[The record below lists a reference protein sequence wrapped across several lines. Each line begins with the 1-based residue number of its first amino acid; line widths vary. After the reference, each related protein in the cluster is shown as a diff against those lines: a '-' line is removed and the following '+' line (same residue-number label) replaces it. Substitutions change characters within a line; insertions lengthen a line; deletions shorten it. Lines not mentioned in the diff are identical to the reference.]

1 VNFKA
6 WLKQTLTITR
16 KELRGYFGSPMALIF
31 IGAFL
36 AATLFSFF
44 WVDTF
49 FARGI
54 ADVRPLFNWMPVLLI
69 FLVAALSMRQ
79 WSEEQ
84 RSGTLEILLTL
95 PVSTAQLVI
104 GKFLAIVALVVI
116 ALALTLSVPVTV
128 SLLGNLDWGPV
139 WGGYLASVLLA
150 GMYAAIG
157 LLMSSRTDNQIVAL
171 ISTALVCGV
180 LYLIGSPGVT
190 DFVGQNLGE
199 VLRAIG
205 AGSRFESIERG
216 VVDLRDLVYYLS
228 MAGLFLTLN
237 VLSIRAKGWSE
248 GERTRPKR
256 VALAVTSGLMAI
268 NLIVVNVW
276 MFPLRRLRLDM
287 TEYQKYT
294 LSETTRDLL
303 QDLQEPLLIRG
314 YFSEKTHPLLA
325 PLVPEVRDMLN
336 EYQVASGGTVRLEI
350 IDPAKHPDKEAEAN
364 QVYGIQ
370 PTPFQVTGRY
380 EASVINSY
388 FDILVQY
395 GDQSETLTFNDLI
408 EVEQNRDGTLDVR
421 IRNLEYDLTSTIKK
435 VVYGFQSIDAILAG
449 LEDSVTMNV
458 FITPDT
464 LPPELADVPETF
476 RKVLSEIEQASGGKF
491 TFEFIDPDDPNS
503 GVTRADLQEQHNLQ
517 PLMTSF
523 FSGESYYL
531 YMVMQT
537 GDQAQVV
544 YPSGQLSE
552 ADVRGA
558 VESALKRLS
567 PGFLQVVGLWT
578 PPTNPTQ
585 NQFGQTQQPISSWQ
599 QVRELLQQEYEVRTV
614 DLSTGSVAAD
624 VDVLVV
630 IGPQGLDDKA
640 RYAIDQYLMRGGA
653 VIAAAGTTGI
663 MASPTGGGLA
673 AKPVADGVGELLA
686 HYGITVEDS
695 LVLDP
700 QNEPFPVPVT
710 RQVGDFQVQEIQ
722 ALDYPFFVDIRA
734 DGMAED
740 HPIVNNMP
748 AVTLNWASPIQVDAA
763 KNAEREVDVLMRSSS
778 GAWIQESKN
787 IQPDFNTYPELGF
800 AQLTESQPYTLA
812 VSVRGSFASYF
823 ADKPSPLAPQQEE
836 GPEDASAPEAEP
848 TPQTAPGTIEV
859 SPGTSR
865 LVVISSFEFVD
876 DIVLELSQSLGGDR
890 YLNNL
895 NLIQNSV
902 AWAVEDLDLLNIS
915 ARGSASRVLIELSEG
930 EQSFWEV
937 GNYVFALVALVAVA
951 AVTSVRHRNETPLSL
966 IPRDEVDPRYAHL
979 GVGARRQPSSTTQ
992 STDEEVAS

>member
-1 VNFKA
+1 
-6 WLKQTLTITR
+6 
-16 KELRGYFGSPMALIF
+16 
-31 IGAFL
+31 
-36 AATLFSFF
+36 
-44 WVDTF
+44 
-49 FARGI
+49 
-54 ADVRPLFNWMPVLLI
+54 
-69 FLVAALSMRQ
+69 
-79 WSEEQ
+79 
-84 RSGTLEILLTL
+84 
-95 PVSTAQLVI
+95 
-104 GKFLAIVALVVI
+104 
-116 ALALTLSVPVTV
+116 VTV

-171 ISTALVCGV
+171 ISTVLVCGV
-180 LYLIGSPGVT
+180 LYLVGSPGVT
-190 DFVGQNLGE
+190 DFVGQGLGE
-199 VLRAIG
+199 VLRAVG

-216 VVDLRDLVYYLS
+216 VIDLRDLVYYGS
-228 MAGLFLTLN
+228 VAGLFLTLN

-256 VALAVTSGLMAI
+256 VALALTSGLMAL

-276 MFPLRRLRLDM
+276 MFPLRRLRIDM

-303 QDLQEPLLIRG
+303 QGLQEPLLIRG

-336 EYQVASGGTVRLEI
+336 EYQVVSGGTVRLEI
-350 IDPAKHPDKEAEAN
+350 IDPAQNPDREAEAN
-364 QVYGIQ
+364 QVYGIR

-388 FDILVQY
+388 FDVLVQY

-408 EVEQNRDGTLDVR
+408 EVGQNRDGTIDVR
-421 IRNLEYDLTSTIKK
+421 LRNLEYDLTSTIKK
-435 VVYGFQSIDAILAG
+435 VVYGFQSIDAILAS
-449 LEDSVTMNV
+449 LEQPVQMNV

-464 LPPELADVPETF
+464 LPPDLADVPGTF
-476 RKVLSEIEQASGGKF
+476 RKVLSEIEAEAGGKF
-491 TFEFIDPDDPNS
+491 SFEFIDPDDPNS
-503 GVTRADLQEQHNLQ
+503 GVTRAELQERYNLQ
-517 PLMTSF
+517 PLMTSL

-531 YMVMQT
+531 YMVMET
-537 GDQAQVV
+537 GEQAQVI

-552 ADVRGA
+552 ADVRNS

-578 PPTNPTQ
+578 PPSTPTQ
-585 NQFGQTQQPISSWQ
+585 NMFGQTQQPISSWQ
-599 QVRELLQQEYEVRTV
+599 QVREILQQEYEVRTV

-630 IGPQGLDDKA
+630 VGPQALDDKA

-653 VIAAAGTTGI
+653 VILAAGTTGI
-663 MASPTGGGLA
+663 TAAPTGGGLA
-673 AKPVADGVGELLA
+673 AQPVTEGVSEMLA
-686 HYGITVEDS
+686 HYGITVEDA

-722 ALDYPFFVDIRA
+722 ALDYPFFVDIRP

-740 HPIVNNMP
+740 HPIVNNLP
-748 AVTLNWASPIQVDAA
+748 AVTLNWASPIELDAA
-763 KNAEREVDVLMRSSS
+763 KNVDREVDVLLRSSS
-778 GAWIQESKN
+778 GSWIQESQN

-800 AQLTESQPYTLA
+800 AQLAESQPYTLA
-812 VSVRGSFASYF
+812 VSVRGSFASFF
-823 ADKPSPLAPQQEE
+823 ADKPSPLAAQDEAASEE
-836 GPEDASAPEAEP
+836 APASEGAPTPEP

-859 SPGTSR
+859 SPETSR
-865 LVVISSFEFVD
+865 LVVIGSFEFVD
-876 DIVLELSQSLGGDR
+876 DIVLELSRTLGGDR
-890 YLNNL
+890 YVNNL
-895 NLIQNSV
+895 NLVQNAV

-937 GNYVFALVALVAVA
+937 GNYVVALLSLMAVA
-951 AVTSVRHRNETPLSL
+951 AVTSVRRRNETP
-966 IPRDEVDPRYAHL
+966 IPLVPREEVDPRYAQVGL
-979 GVGARRQPSSTTQ
+979 GGRESSGQQTA
-992 STDEEVAS
+992 EEVAS

>member
-1 VNFKA
+1 MNLKA
-6 WLKQTLTITR
+6 WMKQTLTITR

-171 ISTALVCGV
+171 ISTVLVCGV

-190 DFVGQNLGE
+190 DFVGQGLGE
-199 VLRAIG
+199 VFRAVG

-216 VVDLRDLVYYLS
+216 VVDLRDLVYYGS

-256 VALAVTSGLMAI
+256 VAVALTSGLMAL

-276 MFPLRRLRLDM
+276 MFPLRRLRVDM

-294 LSETTRDLL
+294 LSETTQDLL
-303 QDLQEPLLIRG
+303 RDLQEPLLIRG

-336 EYQVASGGTVRLEI
+336 EYQVMAGGTVRLEI
-350 IDPAKHPDKEAEAN
+350 IDPAKQPDKEAEAN
-364 QVYGIQ
+364 QVYGIR

-421 IRNLEYDLTSTIKK
+421 LRNLEYDLTSTIKK
-435 VVYGFQSIDAILAG
+435 VVYGFQSVDAILAS
-449 LEDSVTMNV
+449 LEEPVRMKV
-458 FITPDT
+458 FITPET
-464 LPPELADVPETF
+464 LPPELADVPGTF
-476 RKVLSEIEQASGGKF
+476 RTVLSETEQAAGGKF

-503 GVTRADLQEQHNLQ
+503 GVTRAELQEQYNLQ

-523 FSGESYYL
+523 FSGETYYL
-531 YMVMQT
+531 YMVMEA

-552 ADVRGA
+552 ADVRSA
-558 VESALKRLS
+558 LESALKRLS

-578 PPTNPTQ
+578 PPSTPTQ
-585 NQFGQTQQPISSWQ
+585 DMFGQAQQPLSSWQ
-599 QVRELLQQEYEVRTV
+599 QVREILQQEYEVRTV
-614 DLSTGSVAAD
+614 DLSTGSVAPD

-653 VIAAAGTTGI
+653 VILAAGTTGI
-663 MASPTGGGLA
+663 MAAPTGGGLA
-673 AKPVADGVGELLA
+673 AQPVTEGVGEMLA
-686 HYGITVEDS
+686 HYGIVVEDA

-710 RQVGDFQVQEIQ
+710 RQVGDFQVQEVQ
-722 ALDYPFFVDIRA
+722 ALDYPFFIDIRA
-734 DGMAED
+734 DGMAKD
-740 HPIVNNMP
+740 HPIVSNLP
-748 AVTLNWASPIQVDAA
+748 AITLNWASPIEVDAA
-763 KNAEREVDVLMRSSS
+763 KNAEREVDVLLHSSDGS
-778 GAWIQESKN
+778 WIQESDN
-787 IQPDFNTYPELGF
+787 IQPDFNTYPQLGF
-800 AQLTESQPYTLA
+800 AQLTESRPYTLA
-812 VSVRGSFASYF
+812 VSVRGSFSSFF
-823 ADKPSPLAPQQEE
+823 ADTPSPLAAQEE
-836 GPEDASAPEAEP
+836 GPPDAEAPAVEP
-848 TPQTAPGTIEV
+848 TPQAAVGTIEV
-859 SPGTSR
+859 SPETSR

-876 DIVLELSQSLGGDR
+876 DIVLELSRTLGGDR

-895 NLIQNSV
+895 NLVQNAV

-915 ARGSASRVLIELSEG
+915 ARGSASRVLIALSEG
-930 EQSFWEV
+930 ERSFWEV
-937 GNYVFALVALVAVA
+937 GNYVFALLSLLAVA
-951 AVTSVRHRNETPLSL
+951 AVTRVRHRNERRFPLL
-966 IPRDEVDPRYAHL
+966 PRDEVDPRYAQL
-979 GVGARRQPSSTTQ
+979 GLGSRGPGSTRRSA
-992 STDEEVAS
+992 DKEVTS